1 MVLTFGRIYAIID
14 SKKSTERIMEIKRDY
29 YLNKLIQH
37 RKNGLVKI
45 VTGVRRCG
53 KSYLLFHLFRNYLQ
67 KSGIQDDH
75 IISIALDDYGNKHLL
90 DPDALYRHVK
100 SLIADNA
107 DYYILLDE
115 IQLVKDFESVVNG
128 FMHIPNADIYVTGS
142 NSKFLSSDVVTEFR
156 GRGDEIRVYPLNF
169 SEFYSAYGGDF
180 NNAWLMF
187 CNYGGMPLCL
197 SMQTQEDKAKYLTN
211 LFETTYLADIINRN
225 KLRGNAEINEL
236 TDVLASSIGSLTNP
250 LKLSNTFAST
260 KKVTLSAN
268 TITAYLGYLQDS
280 FLIEK
285 SLRFD
290 IKGKKYINTPAKYYF
305 VDMGLRNARLS
316 FRQQEYTHIMENVIY
331 NELRSLGYSV
341 DVGVV
346 ENVGKEN
353 GVSVRRSFEVDFV
366 VNSGN
371 RRYYIQ
377 SAYNIPSDE
386 KLKQE
391 QASLLSIND
400 AFRKIIIVN
409 QPILSGYNEYGIL
422 MLALSDFLMDPEKT
436 LNL

>member
-1 MVLTFGRIYAIID
+1 M
-14 SKKSTERIMEIKRDY
+14 KIKRDY

-37 RKNGLVKI
+37 KKNGLVKI

-53 KSYLLFHLFRNYLQ
+53 KSYLLFQLFRDHLLE
-67 KSGIQDDH
+67 SGIKDDH
-75 IISIALDDYGNKHLL
+75 IISIALDDYGNRQLL
-90 DPDALYRHVK
+90 DPDELYRYVK
-100 SLIADNA
+100 SRIAD
-107 DYYILLDE
+107 DEDHYILLDE

-128 FMHIPNADIYVTGS
+128 FLHIPNADVYVTGS

-156 GRGDEIRVYPLNF
+156 GRGDEIRIFPLNF

-180 NNAWLMF
+180 NDAWLMF

-197 SMQTQEDKAKYLTN
+197 SMQTQADKAKYLTN

-225 KLRGNAEINEL
+225 KLRGNVEINEL
-236 TDVLASSIGSLTNP
+236 TDILASSIGSLTNP

-260 KKVTLSAN
+260 KSVKLSAN
-268 TITAYLGYLQDS
+268 TISAYLGYLQDA

-285 SLRFD
+285 ALRYD

-305 VDMGLRNARLS
+305 VDMGLRNARLA

-331 NELRSLGYSV
+331 NELRSRGYSV

-346 ENVGKEN
+346 ETVSKE
-353 GVSVRRSFEVDFV
+353 SDAWVRKPLEVDFV
-366 VNSGN
+366 VNLGN

-377 SAYNIPSDE
+377 SAYDIPSEE
-386 KLKQE
+386 KMQQE
-391 QASLLSIND
+391 QTSLLSIND
-400 AFRKIIIVN
+400 AFRKIVIVN
-409 QPILSGYNEYGIL
+409 RPILSGYNEQGIL
-422 MLALSDFLMDPEKT
+422 MLSLSDFLLDPEKAID
-436 LNL
+436 L

>member
-1 MVLTFGRIYAIID
+1 
-14 SKKSTERIMEIKRDY
+14 MEIKRDH
-29 YLNKLIQH
+29 YLNKLIGH
-37 RKNGLVKI
+37 KKNGLVKI
-45 VTGVRRCG
+45 VTGIRRCG
-53 KSYLLFHLFRNYLQ
+53 KSYLLFKLFRDHLIS
-67 KSGIQDDH
+67 SGVKEDH
-75 IISIALDDYGNKHLL
+75 IISVALDDYGNKPLL
-90 DPDALYRHVK
+90 DPDELYRHVK
-100 SLIADNA
+100 NSITDGG

-128 FMHIPNADIYVTGS
+128 FLHIPGADVYVTGS

-180 NNAWLMF
+180 DSAWLMF

-197 SMQTQEDKAKYLTN
+197 SMRTQEDKGKYLTN

-225 KLRGNAEINEL
+225 NLRGNAEINEL
-236 TDVLASSIGSLTNP
+236 TDILASSIGSLTNP
-250 LKLSNTFAST
+250 LKLSAAFGST
-260 KKVTLSAN
+260 KRVKLSAG
-268 TITAYLGYLQDS
+268 TISVYLGYLQDA

-285 SLRFD
+285 ALRFD

-331 NELRSLGYSV
+331 NELRARGYSV

-346 ENVGKEN
+346 ETVGKEN
-353 GVSVRRSFEVDFV
+353 GVSLRKSLEVVFV
-366 VNSGN
+366 VNSGD

-377 SAYNIPSDE
+377 SAYNIPSEE
-386 KLKQE
+386 KLKRE

-400 AFRKIIIVN
+400 AFRKLIIVDR
-409 QPILSGYNEYGIL
+409 PILSGYNEQGII
-422 MLALSDFLMDPEKT
+422 MLSLKDFLLDPEKA

>member
-1 MVLTFGRIYAIID
+1 
-14 SKKSTERIMEIKRDY
+14 MEIKRDH
-29 YLNKLIQH
+29 YLNKLIGH
-37 RKNGLVKI
+37 KKNGLVKI
-45 VTGVRRCG
+45 VTGIRRCG
-53 KSYLLFHLFRNYLQ
+53 KSYLLFKLFRDHLIS
-67 KSGIQDDH
+67 SGVKEDH
-75 IISIALDDYGNKHLL
+75 IISVALDDYGNKPLL
-90 DPDALYRHVK
+90 DPDELYRHVK
-100 SLIADNA
+100 NSITDGG

-128 FMHIPNADIYVTGS
+128 FLHIPGADVYVTGS

-169 SEFYSAYGGDF
+169 SEFYSVYGGDF
-180 NNAWLMF
+180 DSAWLMF

-197 SMQTQEDKAKYLTN
+197 SMQTQEDKGKYLTN

-225 KLRGNAEINEL
+225 NLRGNAEINEL
-236 TDVLASSIGSLTNP
+236 TDILASSIGSLTNP
-250 LKLSNTFAST
+250 LKLSAAFGST
-260 KKVTLSAN
+260 KRVKLSAG
-268 TITAYLGYLQDS
+268 TISVYLGYLQDA

-285 SLRFD
+285 ALRFD

-331 NELRSLGYSV
+331 NELRARGYSV

-346 ENVGKEN
+346 ETVGKEN
-353 GVSVRRSFEVDFV
+353 GVSLRKSLEVDFV
-366 VNSGN
+366 VNSGD

-377 SAYNIPSDE
+377 SAYNIPSEE
-386 KLKQE
+386 KLKRE

-400 AFRKIIIVN
+400 AFRKLIIVDR
-409 QPILSGYNEYGIL
+409 PILSGYNEQGII
-422 MLALSDFLMDPEKT
+422 MLSLKDFLLDPEKA

>member
-1 MVLTFGRIYAIID
+1 
-14 SKKSTERIMEIKRDY
+14 MEIKRDH
-29 YLNKLIQH
+29 YLNKLIGH
-37 RKNGLVKI
+37 KKNGLVKI
-45 VTGVRRCG
+45 VTGIRRCG
-53 KSYLLFHLFRNYLQ
+53 KSYLLFKLFRDHLIS
-67 KSGIQDDH
+67 SGVKEDH
-75 IISIALDDYGNKHLL
+75 IISVALDDYGNKHLL
-90 DPDALYRHVK
+90 DPDELYRHVK
-100 SLIADNA
+100 NSITDGG

-128 FMHIPNADIYVTGS
+128 FLHIPGADVYVTGS

-180 NNAWLMF
+180 DSAWLMF

-197 SMQTQEDKAKYLTN
+197 SMRTQEDKGKYLTN

-225 KLRGNAEINEL
+225 NLRGNAEINEL
-236 TDVLASSIGSLTNP
+236 TDILASSIGSLTNP
-250 LKLSNTFAST
+250 LKLSAAFGST
-260 KKVTLSAN
+260 KRVKLSAG
-268 TITAYLGYLQDS
+268 TISAYLGYLQDA

-285 SLRFD
+285 ALRFD

-331 NELRSLGYSV
+331 NELRARGYSV

-346 ENVGKEN
+346 ETVGKEN
-353 GVSVRRSFEVDFV
+353 GVSLRKSLEVDFV
-366 VNSGN
+366 VNSGD

-377 SAYNIPSDE
+377 SAYNIPSEE
-386 KLKQE
+386 KLKRE

-400 AFRKIIIVN
+400 AFRKLIIVDRT
-409 QPILSGYNEYGIL
+409 ILSGYNEQGII
-422 MLALSDFLMDPEKT
+422 MLSLKDFLLDPEKA

>member
-1 MVLTFGRIYAIID
+1 
-14 SKKSTERIMEIKRDY
+14 MEIKRDH
-29 YLNKLIQH
+29 YLNKLIGH
-37 RKNGLVKI
+37 KKNGLVKI
-45 VTGVRRCG
+45 VTGIRRCG
-53 KSYLLFHLFRNYLQ
+53 KSYLLFKLFRDHLIS
-67 KSGIQDDH
+67 SGVKEDH
-75 IISIALDDYGNKHLL
+75 IISVALDDYGNKHLL
-90 DPDALYRHVK
+90 DPDELYRHVK
-100 SLIADNA
+100 NSITDGG

-128 FMHIPNADIYVTGS
+128 FLHIPGADVYVTGS

-180 NNAWLMF
+180 DSAWLMF

-197 SMQTQEDKAKYLTN
+197 SMRTQEDKGKYLTN

-225 KLRGNAEINEL
+225 NLRGNAEINEL
-236 TDVLASSIGSLTNP
+236 TDILASSIGSLTNP
-250 LKLSNTFAST
+250 LKLSAAFGST
-260 KKVTLSAN
+260 KHIKLSAG
-268 TITAYLGYLQDS
+268 TISAYLGYLQDA

-285 SLRFD
+285 ALRFD
-290 IKGKKYINTPAKYYF
+290 IKRKKYINTPAKYYF

-331 NELRSLGYSV
+331 NELRARGYSV

-346 ENVGKEN
+346 ETVGKEN
-353 GVSVRRSFEVDFV
+353 GVSLRKSLEVDFV
-366 VNSGN
+366 VNSGD

-377 SAYNIPSDE
+377 SAYNIPSEE
-386 KLKQE
+386 KLKRE

-400 AFRKIIIVN
+400 AFRKLIIVDR
-409 QPILSGYNEYGIL
+409 PILSGYNEQGII
-422 MLALSDFLMDPEKT
+422 MLSLKDFLLDPEKA

>member
-1 MVLTFGRIYAIID
+1 
-14 SKKSTERIMEIKRDY
+14 MEIKRDY

-53 KSYLLFHLFRNYLQ
+53 KSYLLFKLFRDHLID
-67 KSGIQDDH
+67 SGIKDNH

-90 DPDALYRHVK
+90 DPDELYRHIK
-100 SLIADNA
+100 GLITDNG

-128 FMHIPNADIYVTGS
+128 FMRIPNADIYVTGS

-169 SEFYSAYGGDF
+169 SEFYSAYSGDF

-225 KLRGNAEINEL
+225 NLRGNVEINEL
-236 TDVLASSIGSLTNP
+236 TDILASSIGSLTNP

-260 KKVTLSAN
+260 KKVKLSAN
-268 TITAYLGYLQDS
+268 TISSYLGYLQDA

-285 SLRFD
+285 ALRFD

-331 NELRSLGYSV
+331 NELRSRGYSV

-346 ENVGKEN
+346 ENVGKKN
-353 GVSVRRSFEVDFV
+353 GVSVRKSLEVDFV

-377 SAYNIPSDE
+377 SAYNIPSEE
-386 KLKQE
+386 KIKQE

-409 QPILSGYNEYGIL
+409 QPILSGYNEQGIL
-422 MLALSDFLMDPEKT
+422 MLSLSDFLLDPEKT

>member
-1 MVLTFGRIYAIID
+1 
-14 SKKSTERIMEIKRDY
+14 MEIKRDY
-29 YLNKLIQH
+29 YLNKLIKH
-37 RKNGLVKI
+37 KKNGLVKI
-45 VTGVRRCG
+45 ITGVRRCG
-53 KSYLLFHLFRNYLQ
+53 KSYLLFKLFRDHLIG
-67 KSGIQDDH
+67 SGVKENH
-75 IISIALDDYGNKHLL
+75 ILSIALDDYGNKHLL
-90 DPDALYRHVK
+90 NPDELYRHVK
-100 SLIADNA
+100 SLITDEE

-115 IQLVKDFESVVNG
+115 IQLVNDFESVVNG
-128 FMHIPNADIYVTGS
+128 FLHIPNADIYVTGS
-142 NSKFLSSDVVTEFR
+142 NSKFLSSDVITEFR

-180 NNAWLMF
+180 QSAWLMF

-225 KLRGNAEINEL
+225 NLRGNAEINEL
-236 TDVLASSIGSLTNP
+236 TDVLASSIGSLTKP
-250 LKLSNTFAST
+250 LKLSNTFSST
-260 KKVTLSAN
+260 KQLKLSAN
-268 TITAYLGYLQDS
+268 TISAYLGYLQDA

-285 SLRFD
+285 ALRFD

-331 NELRSLGYSV
+331 NELRSRGYSV

-346 ENVGKEN
+346 ESVGKDN
-353 GVSVRRSFEVDFV
+353 GVSVRKSFEVDFV
-366 VNSGN
+366 VNAGN

-377 SAYNIPSDE
+377 SAYNIPSEE

-409 QPILSGYNEYGIL
+409 QPILSGYNEQGIL
-422 MLALSDFLMDPEKT
+422 MLTLSDFLTEPEKAM
-436 LNL
+436 NL

>member
-1 MVLTFGRIYAIID
+1 M
-14 SKKSTERIMEIKRDY
+14 KIKRDY

-37 RKNGLVKI
+37 KKNGLVKI

-53 KSYLLFHLFRNYLQ
+53 KSYLLFQLFRDHLLEG
-67 KSGIQDDH
+67 GIKDDH
-75 IISIALDDYGNKHLL
+75 IISIALDDYGNRQLL
-90 DPDALYRHVK
+90 DPDELYRYVK
-100 SLIADNA
+100 SRIAD
-107 DYYILLDE
+107 DEDHYILLDE

-128 FMHIPNADIYVTGS
+128 FLHIPNADVYVTGS

-156 GRGDEIRVYPLNF
+156 GRGDEIRIFPLNF

-180 NNAWLMF
+180 NDAWLMF

-197 SMQTQEDKAKYLTN
+197 SMQTQADKAKYLTN

-225 KLRGNAEINEL
+225 KLRGNVEINEL
-236 TDVLASSIGSLTNP
+236 TDILASSIGSLTNP

-260 KKVTLSAN
+260 KSVKLSAN
-268 TITAYLGYLQDS
+268 TISAYLGYLQDA

-285 SLRFD
+285 ALRYD

-305 VDMGLRNARLS
+305 VDMGLRNARLA

-331 NELRSLGYSV
+331 NELRSRGYSV
-341 DVGVV
+341 DVGIV
-346 ENVGKEN
+346 ETVSKE
-353 GVSVRRSFEVDFV
+353 SDAWVRKPLEVDFV
-366 VNSGN
+366 VNLGN

-377 SAYNIPSDE
+377 SAYDIPSEE
-386 KLKQE
+386 KMQQE

-400 AFRKIIIVN
+400 AFRKIVIVN
-409 QPILSGYNEYGIL
+409 RPILSGYNEQGIL
-422 MLALSDFLMDPEKT
+422 MLSLSDFLLDPEKAID
-436 LNL
+436 L

>member
-100 SLIADNA
+100 SLIAENA

-331 NELRSLGYSV
+331 NELRSRGYSV

>member
-1 MVLTFGRIYAIID
+1 
-14 SKKSTERIMEIKRDY
+14 MEIKRDF
-29 YLNKLIQH
+29 YLNKLIKHQ
-37 RKNGLVKI
+37 KNGMVKI

-53 KSYLLFHLFRNYLQ
+53 KSYLLFKLFRDYLIG
-67 KSGIQDDH
+67 SGVPTDH
-75 IISIALDDYGNKHLL
+75 IIAIALDDYGNKALQN
-90 DPDALYRHVK
+90 PDELYQHIK
-100 SLIADNA
+100 NAIADEG

-115 IQLVKDFESVVNG
+115 IQLVADFESVING
-128 FMHIPNADIYVTGS
+128 FLHIPNADIYVTGS
-142 NSKFLSSDVVTEFR
+142 NSKFLSSDIITEFR

-169 SEFYSAYGGDF
+169 SEFYSAYGGEFDK
-180 NNAWLMF
+180 AWVMY
-187 CNYGGMPLCL
+187 CNFGGMPLCL

-225 KLRGNAEINEL
+225 SLRGNTEIGEL

-250 LKLSNTFAST
+250 LKLSNTFGST
-260 KKVTLSAN
+260 KNVKLSVN
-268 TITAYLGYLQDS
+268 TIINYLNYLQDA

-285 SLRFD
+285 AVRYD

-331 NELRSLGYSV
+331 NELRLRGYSV

-346 ENVGKEN
+346 ETVRREN
-353 GVSVRRSFEVDFV
+353 GGDLARNRLEVDFV

-371 RRYYIQ
+371 KRYYIQ
-377 SAYNIPSDE
+377 SAYNIALEE
-386 KLKQE
+386 KMKQE

-409 QPILSGYNEYGIL
+409 QPIMSGYNEQGIL
-422 MLALSDFLMDPEKT
+422 MLSLQDFLMEPEKA
-436 LNL
+436 LDS

>member
-1 MVLTFGRIYAIID
+1 
-14 SKKSTERIMEIKRDY
+14 MEIKRDH
-29 YLNKLIQH
+29 YLNKLIGH
-37 RKNGLVKI
+37 KKNGLVKI
-45 VTGVRRCG
+45 VTGIRRCG
-53 KSYLLFHLFRNYLQ
+53 KSYLLFKLFRDHLIS
-67 KSGIQDDH
+67 SGVKEDH
-75 IISIALDDYGNKHLL
+75 IISVALDDYGNKPLL
-90 DPDALYRHVK
+90 DPDELYRHVK
-100 SLIADNA
+100 NSITDGG

-128 FMHIPNADIYVTGS
+128 FLHIPGADVYVTGS

-180 NNAWLMF
+180 DSAWLMF

-197 SMQTQEDKAKYLTN
+197 SMRTQEDKGKYLTN

-225 KLRGNAEINEL
+225 NLRGNAEINEL
-236 TDVLASSIGSLTNP
+236 TDILASSIGSLTNP
-250 LKLSNTFAST
+250 LKLSAAFGST
-260 KKVTLSAN
+260 KRVKLSAG
-268 TITAYLGYLQDS
+268 TISVYLGYLQDA

-285 SLRFD
+285 ALRFD

-331 NELRSLGYSV
+331 NELRARGYSV
-341 DVGVV
+341 DVGG
-346 ENVGKEN
+346 VGTLRRESSG
-353 GVSVRRSFEVDFV
+353 GVRKAVRNELR
-366 VNSGN
+366 VNSGD

-377 SAYNIPSDE
+377 SAYNIPSEE
-386 KLKQE
+386 KLKRE

-400 AFRKIIIVN
+400 AFRKLIIVDR
-409 QPILSGYNEYGIL
+409 PILSGYNEQGII
-422 MLALSDFLMDPEKT
+422 MLSLKDFLLDPEKA

>member
-1 MVLTFGRIYAIID
+1 
-14 SKKSTERIMEIKRDY
+14 MEIKRDY
-29 YLNKLIQH
+29 YLDKLIQH

-53 KSYLLFHLFRNYLQ
+53 KSYLLFNLFRGSLID
-67 KSGIQDDH
+67 SGIRGDH
-75 IISIALDDYGNKHLL
+75 IISIAMDDYGNKHLL
-90 DPDALYRHVK
+90 DPDELYRYVK
-100 SLIADNA
+100 SLITDSD

-115 IQLVKDFESVVNG
+115 IQLVKDFESVING
-128 FMHIPNADIYVTGS
+128 FMHIPNADVYVTGS
-142 NSKFLSSDVVTEFR
+142 NSKFLSSDIVTEFR
-156 GRGDEIRVYPLNF
+156 GRGDEIRIYPLNF
-169 SEFYSAYGGDF
+169 SEFYSAYGGNF
-180 NNAWLMF
+180 NDAWLTF

-260 KKVTLSAN
+260 KKVKLSAN
-268 TITAYLGYLQDS
+268 TISAYLGYLKDA

-285 SLRFD
+285 ALRFD

-305 VDMGLRNARLS
+305 VDIGLRNARLS

-331 NELRSLGYSV
+331 NELRSRGYSV

-346 ENVGKEN
+346 ENVGKDN
-353 GVSVRRSFEVDFV
+353 GVSVRKSFEVDFV

-377 SAYNIPSDE
+377 SAYNIPTQE
-386 KLKQE
+386 KMAQE

-409 QPILSGYNEYGIL
+409 QPILSGYNERGIL
-422 MLALSDFLMDPEKT
+422 MLSLSDFLFEPEKS

>member
-1 MVLTFGRIYAIID
+1 M
-14 SKKSTERIMEIKRDY
+14 ERVMEIKRDY
-29 YLNKLIQH
+29 YLRKLIQH
-37 RKNGLVKI
+37 KNNGLVKI

-53 KSYLLFHLFRNYLQ
+53 KSYLLFKLFRDYLID
-67 KSGIQDDH
+67 SGIKGDH
-75 IISIALDDYGNKHLL
+75 IISIALDDYGNKNLL
-90 DPDALYRHVK
+90 DPDELYRHVK
-100 SLIADNA
+100 GLITDNG

-128 FMHIPNADIYVTGS
+128 FMHIPNVDIYITGS

-169 SEFYSAYGGDF
+169 SEFYSVYGGDF

-225 KLRGNAEINEL
+225 NLRGNMEINEL
-236 TDVLASSIGSLTNP
+236 TDILASSIGSLTNP

-260 KKVTLSAN
+260 KNVKLSAN
-268 TITAYLGYLQDS
+268 TISSYLGYLQDA

-285 SLRFD
+285 ALRFD

-331 NELRSLGYSV
+331 NELRSRGYSV

-353 GVSVRRSFEVDFV
+353 GISVRKYFEVDFV

-377 SAYNIPSDE
+377 SAYNILSEE

-391 QASLLSIND
+391 QASLLLIND

-409 QPILSGYNEYGIL
+409 QSILSGYNEQGIL
-422 MLALSDFLMDPEKT
+422 MLSLADFLLNPEKT